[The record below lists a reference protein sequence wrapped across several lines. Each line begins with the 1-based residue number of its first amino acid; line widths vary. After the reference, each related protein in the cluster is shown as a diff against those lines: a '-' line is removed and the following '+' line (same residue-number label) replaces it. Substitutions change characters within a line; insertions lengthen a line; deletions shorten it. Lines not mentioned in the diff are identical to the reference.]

1 MPTLVVSEATMADR
15 RAWRM
20 VAAGMVAVGVLALL
34 PTAAIAGGF
43 SNPDFGV
50 RRVGMFAVTARPDD
64 VTAIFH
70 NPAGLTLLEGTQFYH
85 AQSWFVMD
93 LGMRLYDSKGQLKPN
108 YEIKPTLNVGAIPF
122 IGFASDCGTRDF
134 RMGFGIYAPNA
145 FGASLPEDEPTRY
158 HATQALFL
166 SSRATLAVAYKF
178 TEKLRIG
185 AAISLVNVY
194 MMKKQY
200 MGKNMLPVN
209 SKPNDPKWDGRFLPA
224 EQTGATD
231 MLMELDG
238 MAWTWAAD
246 LGVLFHPIPTLRIG
260 LAFSGGSPFDLK
272 GDVSLTDSTCR
283 PGDMNCKLSDHK
295 GVKETTTH
303 TTGMLIPFELKAGFN
318 WEFVKDFEVGA
329 DVYYWHYQVLQ
340 NQHSALAKPLKGVI
354 SELDDPKNYGK
365 SWAWNIGMMYRVVP
379 SLELMI
385 GFQMDF
391 TPIPAQTY
399 TLENPST
406 DQKGI
411 SMGLR
416 WQIDD
421 RWRVGIAYVRNWFN
435 FINVQTSI
443 SQPPTNVKGH
453 GSNNEFAFDF
463 GYRF

>member
-1 MPTLVVSEATMADR
+1 MANRWARFWTVAGIVV
-15 RAWRM
+15 
-20 VAAGMVAVGVLALL
+20 AGMLGLL
-34 PTAAIAGGF
+34 PTAARAGGF

-85 AQSWFVMD
+85 AESWFVMD
-93 LGMRLYDSKGQLKPN
+93 LGFRLYDSAGKLRPDK
-108 YEIKPTLNVGAIPF
+108 EIKPTLNVGAIPF
-122 IGFASDCGTRDF
+122 IGFASDCGTRNF
-134 RMGFGIYAPNA
+134 RLGFGIYAPNA
-145 FGASLPEDEPTRY
+145 YGAMLPDDQPTRY

-178 TEKLRIG
+178 TDMLRIG

-194 MMKKQY
+194 MTETKY
-200 MGKNMLPVN
+200 MNRNMLPIN
-209 SKPNDPKWDGRFLPA
+209 SKINDTKWDGRFLPA

-231 MLMELDG
+231 MLMTLG
-238 MAWTWAAD
+238 GTAWTWAAD
-246 LGVLFHPIPTLRIG
+246 LGLLFHPTPTFRIG
-260 LAFSGGSPFDLK
+260 AAFSGGSPFTLNGK
-272 GDVSLTDSTCR
+272 VSLTQSTC
-283 PGDMNCKLSDHK
+283 PAGSMNCKLSDHMGK
-295 GVKETTTH
+295 TVTTTQS
-303 TTGMLIPFELKAGFN
+303 TGMLIPFELKFGIN

-329 DVYYWHYQVLQ
+329 DIYYWHYQVLQ
-340 NQHSALAKPLKGVI
+340 NQHTKLGSPLLGVI

-365 SWAWNIGMMYRVVP
+365 SFAWNIGMMYHVLP

-385 GFQMDF
+385 GYQMDY
-391 TPIPAQTY
+391 TPIPSQTY
-399 TLENPST
+399 SLENPST

-421 RWRVGIAYVRNWFN
+421 RWRVGLAYVRNWFN

-443 SQPPTNVKGH
+443 GQPPTNAKGH